1 MDVSDDHGVGRSNQ
15 ATRPRVL
22 LSLYTHFDSH
32 RFFSLF
38 FSLVPHWLW
47 IQTFFTS
54 RSSSW
59 RHHTLSSIQDR
70 TGPLVLLYT
79 RGATTTL
86 WRVVMNSF
94 RFFVSLFRFQSSVS
108 SYPFFSFLAF
118 SASPF
123 RLLPDLH
130 FLILPWMSAT
140 PISTVQTAKLHTSVT
155 CRSAFWPTSNWSNCS
170 NNNVNTT
177 KTKEKKNPWRQIVT
191 SKTKKENNSSRWFS
205 LSV

>member
-1 MDVSDDHGVGRSNQ
+1 MHVSDDHGVGRSNQ

-47 IQTFFTS
+47 IQTSFTS

-70 TGPLVLLYT
+70 AGPLVLLYT
-79 RGATTTL
+79 RGTTTL

-108 SYPFFSFLAF
+108 SYPLFSLSFLAF
-118 SASPF
+118 SASPSGSF
-123 RLLPDLH
+123 RIFTFWFCLECLLPQSQLY
-130 FLILPWMSAT
+130 
-140 PISTVQTAKLHTSVT
+140 K
-155 CRSAFWPTSNWSNCS
+155 R
-170 NNNVNTT
+170 
-177 KTKEKKNPWRQIVT
+177 
-191 SKTKKENNSSRWFS
+191 
-205 LSV
+205 LSYTQV

>member
-108 SYPFFSFLAF
+108 SYPFFSYFSFSFLAF

-130 FLILPWMSAT
+130 FLILPRLSAT

-177 KTKEKKNPWRQIVT
+177 KTKEKKTRED
-191 SKTKKENNSSRWFS
+191 K
-205 LSV
+205 L